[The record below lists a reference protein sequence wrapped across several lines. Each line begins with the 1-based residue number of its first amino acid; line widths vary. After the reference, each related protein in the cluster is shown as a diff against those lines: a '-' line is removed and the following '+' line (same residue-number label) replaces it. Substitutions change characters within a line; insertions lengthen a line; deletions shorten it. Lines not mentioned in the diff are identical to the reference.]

1 MNREGVEVAA
11 SIDGLSMK
19 MTCCPRGLS
28 LLFFFGDCAMPNNLA
43 ANPGALEPT
52 DSRKGLSSL
61 CHEIGLAAVA
71 IELNLELSALQPD
84 AAEAIERGA
93 AALFDAGYAPNLI
106 GHRRSVWI
114 REKASHQNVRRRA
127 SKARQPRPF
136 PREEGE
142 IELRHETDGITRS
155 ASIAAIPS

>member
-43 ANPGALEPT
+43 ANPRALGEPT
-52 DSRKGLSSL
+52 DSRKLLSSL

-71 IELNLELSALQPD
+71 IELNLELSTLQPD

-93 AALFDAGYAPNLI
+93 AALFDAGNGPSPVRR
-106 GHRRSVWI
+106 RRSVAP
-114 REKASHQNVRRRA
+114 REKGSRQKVRRA
-127 SKARQPRPF
+127 TKAKRSRPF
-136 PREEGE
+136 PTMKGE
-142 IELRHETDGITRS
+142 ME
-155 ASIAAIPS
+155 ASVRADH